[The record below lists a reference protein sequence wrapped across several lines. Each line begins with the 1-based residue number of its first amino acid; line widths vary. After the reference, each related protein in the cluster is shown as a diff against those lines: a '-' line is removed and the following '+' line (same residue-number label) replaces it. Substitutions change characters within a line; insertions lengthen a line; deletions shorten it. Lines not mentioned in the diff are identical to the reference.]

1 MKNIVGGKVTPN
13 KIQMKNIESN
23 NVKGVSTHIYGCPE
37 IRSKYTELGQSTL
50 KTTQYKFQPLL

>member
-23 NVKGVSTHIYGCPE
+23 NVKGVSTHIYGCP
-37 IRSKYTELGQSTL
+37 
-50 KTTQYKFQPLL
+50 